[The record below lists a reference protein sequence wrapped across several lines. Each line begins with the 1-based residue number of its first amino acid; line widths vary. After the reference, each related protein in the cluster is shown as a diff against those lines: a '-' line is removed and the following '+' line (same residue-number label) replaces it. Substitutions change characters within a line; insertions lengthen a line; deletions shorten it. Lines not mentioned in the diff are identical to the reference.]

1 MSTIDFDLN
10 IHNYNFNEL
19 LSLFKINDIGKDDK
33 KYYSHKMDEKLFQ
46 IKKNYSK
53 EIYNFFK
60 KTKMIILSIFN
71 LLENNIIKNNNEI
84 ESYVNYLKNIKNL
97 EVYIEKDD
105 EYALYDKI
113 MNDVT
118 SPSQQNQY
126 NVKIVDS
133 DDNSIKNSV
142 FNLNLNT
149 PYYNI
154 HESRINPSLND
165 KNNTNIIVN
174 TAVNEISPGDLNSV
188 KRITQLL
195 NLNLNSC
202 FRSNY
207 YQSDPCDF
215 LYILPLEIKNVT
227 ALRLVSIE
235 IPNSWYLISKLKKNN
250 IFEIVF
256 TVPSNLE
263 NTTDEM
269 YINSNMNTNTNDDTL
284 KCGYVIEIPDGNYD
298 SETLQD
304 FLNSTYFYQ
313 TSSSSE
319 YFKTYLKYIKFSIN
333 PYNFKSTFELTN
345 IPNTNNDD
353 DIKFSLKFSQ
363 GINQNIMNTFG
374 WVIGFRMGNYINIY
388 ESITSEGL
396 FDAGGDRYIYVCI
409 NDYQY
414 NNNPLN
420 VVCFDKSIFNED
432 VIAKIP
438 MVNGKLSLIIND
450 NNNSLSK
457 IRKYNGPVNLSRLQ
471 IKIVDHFGSIIDLN
485 NMDFSMTLELQLLY
499 ENFNFKNV
507 SY

>member
-53 EIYNFFK
+53 EIYIFFK

-71 LLENNIIKNNNEI
+71 LLENNIIKDNNEI

-97 EVYIEKDD
+97 EVYIEKDN

-118 SPSQQNQY
+118 SSSQQNQY

-263 NTTDEM
+263 NTTHEM
-269 YINSNMNTNTNDDTL
+269 YINSNVNANVNDDTL